1 MFHKLNLPIHIF
13 IFQLILEN
21 IQTTTLQEPSTR
33 DSFEKQSRSEHSSF
47 SYNNDDIAS
56 LDEMDSDISSILI
69 QSSGKYIR
77 YVLYLYKNLTMLVTY
92 TSIRHN

>member
-13 IFQLILEN
+13 IFQIVLEN
-21 IQTTTLQEPSTR
+21 IQTTTLQEPSPFLSKADYITPV
-33 DSFEKQSRSEHSSF
+33 DGMESR
-47 SYNNDDIAS
+47 
-56 LDEMDSDISSILI
+56 ISSMIT

-77 YVLYLYKNLTMLVTY
+77 HVLYLYKNLTMLLTY